1 MAGRVRGEYSA
12 AARPGRPAQG
22 RIPPS
27 VSGSLQ
33 TSPNVVTPTPGAPER
48 AAVRSM
54 FDRIAPRYDL
64 LNRVLSGGTDVRW
77 RRRAVDF
84 LGVPPPV
91 RVLDLC
97 TGTADLLIEALGR
110 DARNTGLGVD
120 LSHRMLVRGAAKL
133 AAGGWA
139 ARAALA
145 GGDGERLPVRDGRF
159 DAALVAFGIR
169 NVGDPVAAMREALRA
184 LRPGG
189 RLVVLEFSMPGGV
202 LGVAYRLYFSRVLPR
217 LGRLVSGDASAYA
230 YLPASVAR
238 FPGPDAFADLMREA
252 GFRDVRWRR
261 LTGGIACLHRGE
273 KPR

>member
-1 MAGRVRGEYSA
+1 
-12 AARPGRPAQG
+12 
-22 RIPPS
+22 
-27 VSGSLQ
+27 
-33 TSPNVVTPTPGAPER
+33 
-48 AAVRSM
+48 M

-84 LGVPPPV
+84 LEIPPPA

-97 TGTADLLIEALGR
+97 TGTADLLIESLGR
-110 DARNTGLGVD
+110 DPRNTGLGVD
-120 LSHRMLVRGAAKL
+120 LSLGMLARGASKL
-133 AAGGWA
+133 RRGGYA

-145 GGDGERLPVRDGRF
+145 LADGERLPVREGRF
-159 DAALVAFGIR
+159 DGALVAFGIR
-169 NVGDPVAAMREALRA
+169 NVADPVAAMREVRRA

-202 LGVAYRLYFSRVLPR
+202 FGMAYRFYFRRVLPR
-217 LGRLVSGDASAYA
+217 LGGLVSGDASAYA

-238 FPGPDAFADLMREA
+238 FPSPDAFARLVAEA
-252 GFRDVRWRR
+252 GFVDVRWRA

-273 KPR
+273 KER